1 MDLSLIHEVAGVH
14 LMPKNRSYS
23 HIMIFFFTLQKI
35 ICFEHIPDSVVVKL
49 MSRTQEN
56 FLATLVKYSLL
67 VLGKQEYLA
76 IIHVL
81 PKESENLSSS
91 KEAHM
96 QE

>member
-1 MDLSLIHEVAGVH
+1 
-14 LMPKNRSYS
+14 
-23 HIMIFFFTLQKI
+23 
-35 ICFEHIPDSVVVKL
+35 